1 MKKILILVRCRRTKD
16 NHMAGSIDGDDEDED
31 DDGADRGRW
40 IHTGATWS
48 SNISFRVL

>member
-1 MKKILILVRCRRTKD
+1 MLENQRQSLY
-16 NHMAGSIDGDDEDED
+16 GSVDGDDEDED
-31 DDGADRGRW
+31 DDGTDRGRW